1 MSSNPKQLNRYFAY
15 EAADAYID
23 WREECVAVWDA
34 YQRWANAPPIDAP
47 SAFAAYSAALDLEE
61 RAAEIYADLM
71 GRIAT
76 CDLPIKPAPV
86 SALPA
91 FH

>member
-1 MSSNPKQLNRYFAY
+1 LDGRRR
-15 EAADAYID
+15 AASLGRLSDGHARPLDVRKCPPGLATSY
-23 WREECVAVWDA
+23 
-34 YQRWANAPPIDAP
+34 APCRRDRACR
-47 SAFAAYSAALDLEE
+47 LGTRLGTLTEDLEE